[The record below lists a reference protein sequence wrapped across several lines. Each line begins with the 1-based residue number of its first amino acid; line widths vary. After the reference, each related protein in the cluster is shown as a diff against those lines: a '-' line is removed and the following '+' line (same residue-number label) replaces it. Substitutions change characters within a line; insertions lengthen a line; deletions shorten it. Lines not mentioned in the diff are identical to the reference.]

1 MPISVCGSHMKFH
14 PYLNWE
20 LTLTHEATI
29 RESGTL
35 SGDIDHLK
43 L

>member
-1 MPISVCGSHMKFH
+1 MKFH

-29 RESGTL
+29 GESGTL
-35 SGDIDHLK
+35 GGDIDHLK